1 MGRFINDG
9 EPEGRWGNA
18 LTEFHSMWNTIPHE
32 EGLCQ
37 YRSRHLTTRRF
48 QSERRIWK
56 NACSQWWRR
65 DALHHTVQPARTT
78 ERIIAIRRGRRQRA
92 GGLIRRLNIMIS
104 LSMRRPRRRSIARYA
119 AAPIS
124 VGDRPRVDPEW
135 VTGLCSRRH
144 VRHWIRPLR
153 QGGATQAGQHMA
165 SGRDVRDPVP
175 RRIVIDQLRSYPAA
189 KG

>member
-1 MGRFINDG
+1 MSISVPALNDQAISVG
-9 EPEGRWGNA
+9 TKNLEKRVFSVVE
-18 LTEFHSMWNTIPHE
+18 
-32 EGLCQ
+32 
-37 YRSRHLTTRRF
+37 TRCPP
-48 QSERRIWK
+48 SHG
-56 NACSQWWRR
+56 AAGAH
-65 DALHHTVQPARTT
+65 DGTHHCNQARKAT
-78 ERIIAIRRGRRQRA
+78 AS

-135 VTGLCSRRH
+135 VTGLCSRRQ